1 MVRHLLILFA
11 LVMALRVPFWTQ
23 AIQGDD
29 IYYLEGAHYAQ
40 TNPLHP
46 HQAKYLFQGR
56 LVDMSGHP
64 HPPLNAAVLSILL
77 AVVGDVKEV
86 PFHAAYTLF
95 SLIAVFSMYMM
106 ACHFTTQPLL
116 ASMLFSVVPAFVVN
130 GNSLE
135 CDLPLLA
142 FWMLSMALFVEA
154 IALGQ
159 GKHLALAVIPLAL
172 TGLSAYQSV
181 VIIPIL
187 WLMIYSKRPT
197 WWGAYAIALTP
208 AIILV
213 LYQAFEA
220 SSGKAP
226 PLAVTAGYFQE
237 YGLQQ
242 LGAKIR
248 NAKALVGHLGWMLFP
263 ALPILAFRS
272 QWMVAAGLWSSF
284 EWNPTYLAGVAASI
298 GILKQPGNRFG
309 WWPHLF
315 FISSLILFFAGSA
328 RYLLPMA
335 APVILLTV
343 NQLALQPRWL
353 YFGFAAN
360 LLLGLG
366 LAYTNYQHWDGYRDF
381 VKTHQAEI
389 KASRVWVNGELGF
402 RFYPESLGA
411 MPMAQGQSVRPGD
424 LILSSEL
431 LMPIPFTVGGG
442 QLVEIDKKEIR
453 TTLPFRLIG
462 LKSKSGYSDAT
473 AGVLPFD
480 LSSAPLDRIRLQRVI
495 ERKPTL
501 SYFSM
506 GDAEAEQHILSG
518 AYQAED
524 GKTRWMGKQA
534 RLILQ
539 SAKDTSDASATVYV
553 PPVAKARMLWLDWN
567 GKRVAELPLTKD
579 GIYTIS
585 GKGIKT
591 GMGQGV
597 LTIECDATFSTAGD
611 TRELGVV
618 LVEAGLK

>member
-1 MVRHLLILFA
+1 
-11 LVMALRVPFWTQ
+11 MALRVPFWTQ
-23 AIQGDD
+23 PIQGDD
-29 IYYLEGAHYAQ
+29 IYYLEGAQYAQ

-46 HQAKYLFQGR
+46 HQARYLFQGR

-77 AVVGDVKEV
+77 AVVGDVKEI

-106 ACHFTTQPLL
+106 ACRFTTQPLL
-116 ASMLFSVVPAFVVN
+116 AAMLFCVVPAFVVN

-135 CDLPLLA
+135 SDLPLLA

-154 IALGQ
+154 MELGNTSY
-159 GKHLALAVIPLAL
+159 LLLSAIPLAL
-172 TGLSAYQSV
+172 TGWSAYQSV

-187 WLMIYSKRPT
+187 WLLISSRRPT
-197 WWGAYAIALTP
+197 WWAAYAIAMTP
-208 AIILV
+208 AVVLV
-213 LYQAFEA
+213 LYQVFEA
-220 SSGKAP
+220 STGKAP
-226 PLAVTAGYFQE
+226 PLAVTAGYFKE

-242 LGAKIR
+242 LGPKLR
-248 NAKALVGHLGWMLFP
+248 NAKALVGHLGWMVFP

-272 QWMVAAGLWSSF
+272 RWMIASGLWAAF
-284 EWNPTYLAGVAASI
+284 EWNPTYLMGVAASI
-298 GILKQPGNRFG
+298 GILTQPSKRYG

-315 FISSLILFFAGSA
+315 FAASLILFFAGSA

-343 NQLALQPRWL
+343 NQLALRPRWL
-353 YFGFAAN
+353 YAGFAAN
-360 LLLGLG
+360 LALGLG
-366 LAYTNYQHWDGYRDF
+366 LAFTNHQHWAAYRDF
-381 VKTHQAEI
+381 VKAHQAEI
-389 KASRVWVNGELGF
+389 QVGRVWVNGEWGL
-402 RFYPESLGA
+402 RFYAESLGA
-411 MPMAQGQSVRPGD
+411 LPMAQGQPVRPGD
-424 LILSSEL
+424 LVLTSEL
-431 LMPIPFTVGGG
+431 GYPIPFTIGGG
-442 QLVEIDKKEIR
+442 QLVEVARKEVQ
-453 TTLPFRLIG
+453 TTLPLRLIG

-480 LSSAPLDRIRLQRVI
+480 ISTAPVDRIRLQRVI

-506 GDAEAEQHILSG
+506 GDAESEQHILSG

-534 RLILQ
+534 RLILRPV
-539 SAKDTSDASATVYV
+539 KETNDATATVYV
-553 PPVAKARMLWLDWN
+553 PPVAKARLLWLEWN
-567 GKRVAELPLTKD
+567 GKRVGELALTKD
-579 GIYTIS
+579 GIYTITA
-585 GKGIKT
+585 KAIRT
-591 GMGQGV
+591 GLEQGV
-597 LTIECDATFSTAGD
+597 LTIECDATFSTSGD